1 MAERPAR
8 ESLAQRVAREL
19 GTAILRGRHPPGTV
33 LPNEESLCAAYRVGR
48 NVLREAVKTL
58 VGKGLL
64 ATQRRAG
71 TIVLPRAHW
80 DLLDLDVLLW
90 MVSDPALRES
100 LLDEITQLRL
110 MLEPEVAALAAQHAR
125 DDQITALD
133 LAYARMERERFDE
146 KRAIEADIAFH
157 ELLFAATGSSLVQ
170 SLLRAFVILL
180 RANFELAIQAE
191 GGFIRNLEQ
200 HRWIVEALRARDPER
215 ARLAM
220 RSLLM
225 ANAGDLA
232 RMRGS
237 VAERERAERRRSP

>member
-19 GTAILRGRHPPGTV
+19 GTAILQGHHPPGTV
-33 LPNEESLCAAYRVGR
+33 LPTEDALCGTYRVGR

-58 VGKGLL
+58 VGKGML

-71 TIVLPRAHW
+71 TIVQPRARW
-80 DLLDLDVLLW
+80 NLLDLDVLLW
-90 MVSDPALRES
+90 MVSDPGLRES

-110 MLEPEVAALAAQHAR
+110 MLEPEVAALAAEHAR
-125 DDQITALD
+125 DEQITALD

-146 KRAIEADIAFH
+146 RRAVEADIAFH
-157 ELLFAATGSSLVQ
+157 ELLFEATGSSLVQ

-220 RSLLM
+220 RALLL

-237 VAERERAERRRSP
+237 AAERERAERGRSG